1 MKRSN
6 LYLFLFSGI
15 LLLILLSGSLH
26 AQGCSQ
32 CRLVPQSDQQG
43 GGSAAGG
50 INKAILYM
58 MALPYII
65 LFLLFRKQLI
75 GFYKQFRAK
84 GQKQSGETASVKE

>member
-1 MKRSN
+1 MKQVYRKV
-6 LYLFLFSGI
+6 
-15 LLLILLSGSLH
+15 LLTFVVMLVLASAGAVLH

-43 GGSAAGG
+43 GGTAAGG

-65 LFLLFRKQLI
+65 LFIFFRKPL
-75 GFYKQFRAK
+75 FAYLKRYWERRKA
-84 GQKQSGETASVKE
+84 

>member
-1 MKRSN
+1 MKPVYRKA
-6 LYLFLFSGI
+6 LFTCVV
-15 LLLILLSGSLH
+15 LLLLALAGTALH

-43 GGSAAGG
+43 GGTAASG

-65 LFLLFRKQLI
+65 LFILFRKPLLA
-75 GFYKQFRAK
+75 YLRRYWERRKA
-84 GQKQSGETASVKE
+84 